1 LIIHTFNPDT
11 EITTLMLEEEFMP
24 NAQTRTMLKMPLRAL
39 QRENRRALWGEPV
52 FHF

>member
-1 LIIHTFNPDT
+1 
-11 EITTLMLEEEFMP
+11 
-24 NAQTRTMLKMPLRAL
+24 MLKMPLQAL